1 PRPQPVA
8 ASISGAR
15 QGLGQRVGPPC
26 IADEPREPE
35 RIPRQLQRLQRRG
48 ASEAQGLR
56 ADDVGG
62 DRAGAAVA
70 GAVALAHGGTAD
82 PPVATVAL
90 GPDRPQALGAA
101 GDSLERRADDAV
113 PTQAACATE
122 TDRSDLRRQRF
133 DGTLLA
139 APHDLRPRDRTTRR
153 PRGLRFLDASDA
165 NHKVAATARSR
176 PGARLREQRRAR
188 AGRPGRAA
196 GFAGFPEIEMREVL
210 QELNEWT
217 RTGEDIAIATVI
229 ETWGSSPRPLGSK
242 MLVTRSGKMA
252 GSVSNGCIEG
262 AVFDEGQTVL
272 KSGTPKIAAFGVA
285 DEVAFEVGL
294 ACGGH
299 IEVFVQPLGNVH
311 RQLVG
316 MLNRDEAATLRTNL
330 TTGEAELVS
339 GTPPG
344 TELPRRD
351 GDVFVEP
358 FRRPAHLVIIGAIDI
373 ALPPHRLA
381 ELRGCRVA

>member
-1 PRPQPVA
+1 
-8 ASISGAR
+8 
-15 QGLGQRVGPPC
+15 
-26 IADEPREPE
+26 
-35 RIPRQLQRLQRRG
+35 
-48 ASEAQGLR
+48 
-56 ADDVGG
+56 
-62 DRAGAAVA
+62 
-70 GAVALAHGGTAD
+70 
-82 PPVATVAL
+82 
-90 GPDRPQALGAA
+90 
-101 GDSLERRADDAV
+101 
-113 PTQAACATE
+113 
-122 TDRSDLRRQRF
+122 
-133 DGTLLA
+133 
-139 APHDLRPRDRTTRR
+139 
-153 PRGLRFLDASDA
+153 
-165 NHKVAATARSR
+165 
-176 PGARLREQRRAR
+176 
-188 AGRPGRAA
+188 
-196 GFAGFPEIEMREVL
+196 MREVL

-217 RTGEDIAIATVI
+217 RAGEDIAIATVI

-358 FRRPAHLVIIGAIDI
+358 FRRPAHLVIIGAIHI
-373 ALPPHRLA
+373 AIPLHRLA
-381 ELRGCRVA
+381 KLMGYRVTVIDARAKFATQERFPEADELIVAWPDEAMSKIPIDSSTYVVVLTHDPKFDLPALRSVLKKDAGYIGAIGSRKTNQNRFDALRKEGFTEEQLARVHGPIGLDLGGRGAEETALGILAEITAVRFGGSGVSMRSAPPALRATSP